1 MKIMALM
8 GSPGTGKTT
17 LMRKFMEGKEEW
29 QLTASPEF
37 PLVSYHRCENV
48 AILGKYEEGQ
58 LFAGTDRLSM
68 AVQPQA
74 VQWLKQAGSLI
85 DTVLFEGDRL
95 SNQSFLEHIVDNYDA
110 RIIYLEVPESERLR
124 RYAERGSNQSE
135 QFLRGRET
143 KYANLTA
150 NMVLQMSTTT
160 YRHMTSEDTEVV
172 LNDIREW
179 IK

>member
-1 MKIMALM
+1 MKIMAIM
-8 GSPGTGKTT
+8 GSPGTGKST
-17 LMRKFMEGKEEW
+17 LMRKFMEGQNW
-29 QLTASPEF
+29 QLTVDSEY
-37 PLVSYHRCENV
+37 PLVAYHRCGNV

-68 AVQPQA
+68 AVQPQ
-74 VQWLKQAGSLI
+74 VVKWLEKVKSSV

-110 RIIYLEVPESERLR
+110 RIIYLDVPESERQR

-143 KYANLTA
+143 KYMNLTS
-150 NMVLQMSTTT
+150 NMVLQMSTTSYLHLT
-160 YRHMTSEDTEVV
+160 PEDTDAI
-172 LNDIREW
+172 LQDIREW